1 MPSIYIDTS
10 ALAKRYL
17 NEQASAAFEAFV
29 SDRDDDFVISPLT
42 VTEFESLLQRRLR
55 MGDIDRRFLS
65 RTRALLTQD
74 MAAALWQVRPFDPV
88 TFDTAGRL
96 LRELDTPL
104 ATLDALHL
112 GSALAFGCRQIATSD
127 RQLARAARRADL
139 VVHDF
144 SAD

>member
-29 SDRDDDFVISPLT
+29 SERDDDFVISPLT

-55 MGDIDRRFLS
+55 LGDIDKRFLS
-65 RTRALLTQD
+65 RTRSLLTQD
-74 MAAALWQVRPFDPV
+74 MAAALWQVHPFDPIA
-88 TFDTAGRL
+88 FETAGRL

-112 GSALAFGCRQIATSD
+112 GSALAFGCGQLATSD
-127 RQLARAARRADL
+127 KQLARAAHRAGL
-139 VVHDF
+139 AVHDF
-144 SAD
+144 SSE